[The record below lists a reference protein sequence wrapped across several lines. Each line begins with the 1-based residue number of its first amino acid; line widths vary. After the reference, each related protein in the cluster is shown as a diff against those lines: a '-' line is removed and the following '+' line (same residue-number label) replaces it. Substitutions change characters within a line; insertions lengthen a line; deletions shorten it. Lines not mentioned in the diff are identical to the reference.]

1 MGLDGYDSY
10 DSYDFNNIYSQGTN
24 VNLPISVNP
33 NPNQNQ
39 IIRIT
44 PNMPV
49 RGINNIGAT
58 CYMNSVLQ
66 CLYHVYDLSNEFLK
80 SFYDTQTL
88 RMENLKKMPMTYA
101 LFDTIY
107 QLAYGKKESVN
118 PKMFNDIISTNKSFK
133 KYEANDSKN
142 LVLYTLDKINIELN
156 EYKLKN
162 ENNNLINAMRYY
174 DQKNIEAKNII
185 QLFNNNYNSLIGDLF
200 HGLKLLEYKC
210 IKCNNCIKN
219 YQIFNIITCS
229 IQKTFETKFKQ
240 QNQIQQEKKL
250 NIIDCFKFEQIPISF
265 TGNNKLF
272 CEKCNEQNDGE
283 CTTKI
288 CIAPKILILFLD
300 RGINN
305 RFMCDVDFSN
315 ELDINEFLEEK
326 GNKYKLIGVI
336 EHLGQSGPG
345 GHFIATCKHF
355 DGNWYM
361 FSDSYKKLIGN
372 EYQGTGIPYLIF
384 YQREN

>member
-1 MGLDGYDSY
+1 
-10 DSYDFNNIYSQGTN
+10 
-24 VNLPISVNP
+24 
-33 NPNQNQ
+33 
-39 IIRIT
+39 
-44 PNMPV
+44 
-49 RGINNIGAT
+49 
-58 CYMNSVLQ
+58 
-66 CLYHVYDLSNEFLK
+66 
-80 SFYDTQTL
+80 
-88 RMENLKKMPMTYA
+88 MENLKRMPMTFA
-101 LFDTIY
+101 LFDIIY
-107 QLAYGKKESVN
+107 LLVYGQNNSVN
-118 PKMFNDIISTNKSFK
+118 PKKFNDIISANKSFR

-142 LVLYTLDKINIELN
+142 LVLYTLDRLNRELN
-156 EYKLKN
+156 AFKLRT
-162 ENNNLINAMRYY
+162 ENYFLINAIRYY
-174 DQKNIEAKNII
+174 DQKVFDARDIVKS
-185 QLFNNNYNSLIGDLF
+185 FNDNYNSLIGDLF
-200 HGLKLLEYKC
+200 HGLKSFEYQCKIC
-210 IKCNNCIKN
+210 KNCTKN

-288 CIAPKILILFLD
+288 CVAPKILILFLD

-305 RFMCDVDFSN
+305 RFMCDVDFPN

-326 GNKYKLIGVI
+326 GKNYKLIGVI

-355 DGNWYM
+355 DGKWYM
-361 FSDSYKKLIGN
+361 FSDSYKKSIGN
-372 EYQGTGIPYLIF
+372 EYKGTGIPYLIF
-384 YQREN
+384 YEREN